1 MSQTQSANS
10 MSTALLRLATLGQEH
25 PQRCFTNLNQYLTK
39 DVLRAAFHQTRKDGA
54 AGVDGQTAADYGQ
67 RLEEHLE
74 SLLARVKDGSYKA
87 PPVRRS
93 YVPKGNGRRL
103 IGIPTF
109 EDKVLQRAVLRI
121 LEKLYEPIFHPYSF
135 GYRPGKSPHKALE
148 QLRQQL
154 SESGGGYVIE
164 MDIQSFFDT
173 LDKHQLRVFLQQ
185 RVGDGV
191 LLRLINKWL

>member
-1 MSQTQSANS
+1 
-10 MSTALLRLATLGQEH
+10 
-25 PQRCFTNLNQYLTK
+25 
-39 DVLRAAFHQTRKDGA
+39 
-54 AGVDGQTAADYGQ
+54 
-67 RLEEHLE
+67 
-74 SLLARVKDGSYKA
+74 SYKA

-93 YVPKGNGRRL
+93 YVPKGNSKRP

-109 EDKVLQRAVLRI
+109 EDKVLQRAVVRI

-185 RVGDGV
+185 RIGDGV
-191 LLRLINKWL
+191 LLRLINKWLKAGV